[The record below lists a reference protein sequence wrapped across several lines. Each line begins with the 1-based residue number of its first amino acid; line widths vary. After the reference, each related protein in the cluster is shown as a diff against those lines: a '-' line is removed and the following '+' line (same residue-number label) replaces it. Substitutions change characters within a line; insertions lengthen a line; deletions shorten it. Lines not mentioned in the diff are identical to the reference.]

1 MESQARTNRRRAWTV
16 VLAVGGVSG
25 AGGLASASA
34 WMRQPETP
42 PAQTPG
48 QTPAP
53 APAQTPAQ
61 AGRPVAPAQ
70 PAVQPPAGQPA
81 DDDLHQLLE
90 EPLPEVGGD
99 ELITLTAFTEPVEL
113 SALVEYAAT
122 TLGIN
127 ITVKGT
133 LSGTVTFNAP
143 VSIQKRK
150 LLPLVDALL
159 DQHGWTITLDP
170 TGFYI
175 VQQRTEV
182 PVNFDGDL
190 ATTKIIPTPNVRPS
204 ALRNAIRAQFGETP
218 SGTADAA
225 GQPGAK
231 GVAYVDELGVIVVT
245 DSPRRIAAIDTLVQ
259 KLMGEYLRSQFT
271 RLELEYVAAPTVR
284 DRALALIGQSANTSR
299 FPFQEQQQQP
309 QQLMGKSG
317 AVDNLADRLTVDPQG
332 NALIFRGTTEEL
344 EQVRAILKVIDVPS
358 QLQPKPYEVG
368 SSAKQIANIARDRGL
383 GEVTTITTDAEREMQ
398 LQFGGGYGPDFF
410 RQQNPGSTTG
420 GPVMVVDETRGRIIY
435 YGTSRQHEAFATL
448 VSTLGV
454 EDERI
459 VLQPYRLKN
468 AKAEDVATLIQGLL
482 TNQTPTGDSSL
493 LPQGQGG
500 NRTGSRFQQQP
511 PRNQPTPT
519 DVAGARPGEEGMSF
533 TAGEETFVIADVANN
548 QVIVKAP
555 AKLQPQFKQ
564 LIDRIDLRRAQVYI
578 ECKIVAVNWTDEF
591 RLAFETQL
599 INAGG
604 SGGVLNTNFGLSN
617 FPAGTQLNQ
626 PKNVAT
632 GLAGLTAAIIK
643 SDQIPIIITALQR
656 EVDSRILSSPQLLVD
671 DNEEATI
678 ASLDEQPT
686 STVSQGTSTTE
697 TGFGGYEEAG
707 TDLTVTP
714 HISEAGYIR
723 LEYEAK
729 LSSFTG
735 QATATLPPPRQTNT
749 ISAKSVTLPTD
760 FTVVLGGLNLDS
772 KSRTVVKVPLLGD
785 IPIIGA
791 LFSDDNKNNR
801 RTTLYVFLT
810 PRILKDENFND
821 LKNLTRGPQYKSKLD
836 PDIPDMKPSMMDV
849 LRYGGEPPE
858 PAPMLPPV
866 GEAAPAMTSA
876 APGGR
881 IESRPE
887 ETRRPEPPTEISP
900 DDGGGR

>member
-1 MESQARTNRRRAWTV
+1 MTSHGSVGRSWALV
-16 VLAVGGVSG
+16 VA
-25 AGGLASASA
+25 AGGLTAWSA
-34 WMRQPETP
+34 WAGGQPEAPPETP
-42 PAQTPG
+42 PQAPPAA
-48 QTPAP
+48 TPAE
-53 APAQTPAQ
+53 
-61 AGRPVAPAQ
+61 AGRPVATPAPAQ
-70 PAVQPPAGQPA
+70 PGDELAPA
-81 DDDLHQLLE
+81 
-90 EPLPEVGGD
+90 GGD

-143 VSIQKRK
+143 VSIPKSR

-175 VQQRTEV
+175 VQQRAEV
-182 PVNFDGDL
+182 PVNFEGEMP
-190 ATTKIIPTPNVRPS
+190 TTRIIPTPNVRPS
-204 ALRNAIRAQFGETP
+204 ALRSAISAQFG
-218 SGTADAA
+218 G
-225 GQPGAK
+225 GQPGQPDQPGSSATK
-231 GVAYVDELGVIVVT
+231 GIAYVDELGVIVAT
-245 DSPRRIAAIDTLVQ
+245 DSPRRLAAIETLVQ
-259 KLMGEYLRSQFT
+259 RLMGEYLKSAFS
-271 RLELEYVAAPTVR
+271 RLELEYVAAPVAR
-284 DRALALIGQSANTSR
+284 DRALALVGQSSPTPR
-299 FPFQEQQQQP
+299 FPFQEQQQQQP
-309 QQLMGKSG
+309 QQLGKSA

-332 NALIFRGTTEEL
+332 NALIFRGTQEEVD
-344 EQVRAILKVIDVPS
+344 QVRAILKVIDVPTS
-358 QLQPKPYEVG
+358 LTPQSYQVG
-368 SSAKQIANIARDRGL
+368 SAAKEVANIARDRGL
-383 GEVTTITTDAEREMQ
+383 GEVTNITSDTERQ
-398 LQFGGGYGPDFF
+398 LQYQYQGFAQDIF
-410 RQQNPGSTTG
+410 RQQPGATTG
-420 GPVMVVDETRGRIIY
+420 GPVMVVDEARGRIIY
-435 YGTSRQHEAFATL
+435 YGTEKQHEAFKALVKTL
-448 VSTLGV
+448 DL

-468 AKAEDVATLIQGLL
+468 AKAEEVATLIQGLL
-482 TNQTPTGDSSL
+482 TNQTPTGESSL

-500 NRTGSRFQQQP
+500 NRQGSRF
-511 PRNQPTPT
+511 RQPTDTPR
-519 DVAGARPGEEGMSF
+519 GEPGLNPEGGPQSARAGEEGMSF

-578 ECKIVAVNWTDEF
+578 ECKIVAVNWTDDF

-604 SGGVLNTNFGLSN
+604 TGGVLNTNFGLST
-617 FPAGTQLNQ
+617 FPGTTPLNE
-626 PKNVAT
+626 PKRPITA
-632 GLAGLTAAIIK
+632 LQGLTAAIIK
-643 SDQIPIIITALQR
+643 SDQIPIIINALQR

-760 FTVVLGGLNLDS
+760 FTVVLGGLNLDA
-772 KSRTVVKVPLLGD
+772 KSNTVVKVPLIGD
-785 IPIIGA
+785 IPIVGQ
-791 LFSDDNKNNR
+791 LFRDTNKNQR
-801 RTTLYVFLT
+801 KTTLYIFLT
-810 PRILKDENFND
+810 PRILKDPNFED
-821 LKNLTRGPQYKSKLD
+821 LKLLTRGPQHKSELSA
-836 PDIPDMKPSMMDV
+836 DIPEMKPSMMDV
-849 LRYGGEPPE
+849 MRWGGEPPKDN
-858 PAPMLPPV
+858 PPPV
-866 GEAAPAMTSA
+866 PARPGEATPPPPAAAAPA
-876 APGGR
+876 PK
-881 IESRPE
+881 
-887 ETRRPEPPTEISP
+887 EISP
-900 DDGGGR
+900 DDEETGGR